1 MHAPTAIVPSDDI
14 ARACAPLLREHA
26 GRVMACWLGGAAVAA
41 ARRRFEQAGV
51 PTYETPEQAVHA
63 FAMLSTYRRNQRQLL
78 EVPPQTPPAVPDRE
92 AARRTM
98 DRARADGREW
108 LAEPEVQTVLKA
120 YGIPVVAGATV
131 APEPAEVAR
140 AARDIGYPVALKIVS
155 RDIVHKSDVGGVAL
169 GIADEAAL
177 MQAARGML
185 QQVSTRLPD
194 ARIDGLAVQAMV
206 RRPQAREV
214 IVGAS
219 VDPIFGPVLLFGHG
233 GTAVEV
239 LADSV
244 IALPPLNQPLAR
256 ELVSR
261 TRVSALLGGWR
272 DHAPAR
278 LDAVCDVLVAVSQML
293 ADLPWLAEL
302 DINPLLADADGVL
315 ALDARIRLSPQPC
328 GGAERF
334 AIRPYPDP
342 LEEPVLWQGR
352 EIVMR
357 PIRPD
362 DEARHR
368 EFLRHVVA
376 EDMRL
381 RYFQHR
387 GPLPDSELARL
398 TQIDYEREMAFI
410 AVARGA
416 DGQEE
421 TLGVVRAIAD
431 PDNIEAEFAILLRS
445 DLHRRGLGRLLLDK
459 MVRYCTAR
467 GTHRLTG
474 LALHENRAMA
484 ALARSLGF
492 VVETQSD
499 ELRLVK
505 KLWPH

>member
-1 MHAPTAIVPSDDI
+1 
-14 ARACAPLLREHA
+14 
-26 GRVMACWLGGAAVAA
+26 
-41 ARRRFEQAGV
+41 
-51 PTYETPEQAVHA
+51 
-63 FAMLSTYRRNQRQLL
+63 
-78 EVPPQTPPAVPDRE
+78 
-92 AARRTM
+92 
-98 DRARADGREW
+98 
-108 LAEPEVQTVLKA
+108 
-120 YGIPVVAGATV
+120 
-131 APEPAEVAR
+131 
-140 AARDIGYPVALKIVS
+140 
-155 RDIVHKSDVGGVAL
+155 
-169 GIADEAAL
+169 
-177 MQAARGML
+177 
-185 QQVSTRLPD
+185 
-194 ARIDGLAVQAMV
+194 
-206 RRPQAREV
+206 
-214 IVGAS
+214 
-219 VDPIFGPVLLFGHG
+219 
-233 GTAVEV
+233 
-239 LADSV
+239 
-244 IALPPLNQPLAR
+244 
-256 ELVSR
+256 
-261 TRVSALLGGWR
+261 
-272 DHAPAR
+272 
-278 LDAVCDVLVAVSQML
+278 VLVAVSQML